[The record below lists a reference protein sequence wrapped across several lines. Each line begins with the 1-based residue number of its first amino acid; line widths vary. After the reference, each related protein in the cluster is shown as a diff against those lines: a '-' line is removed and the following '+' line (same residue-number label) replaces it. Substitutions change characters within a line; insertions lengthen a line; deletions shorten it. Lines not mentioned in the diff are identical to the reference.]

1 MTEKP
6 FMHIFYPER
15 IEPAEAQ
22 ARPRPLPAAILVPD
36 AAYDWVKEEIRGP
49 YERMSASNPALTIVL
64 SPLHQHV
71 RKESG
76 ATFAFIPEDET
87 FGKLPLYS
95 TATIPAWMGKDD
107 AYFHEEPAPEEQGS
121 VIEAFFPHA
130 AILPILV
137 KPDLSSKDCQQLSSF
152 LDRLLEAEPRT
163 LVVSCL
169 NGNGLSTSQ
178 TANKDFI
185 TLCGLLEAGTPLLG
199 ALHSRQISSLGTGI
213 LEEIGRCRRLP
224 GNWHL
229 TGFSLRDSHFTKLP
243 DSLPEE
249 EGRYVWHISGFKG
262 N

>member
-6 FMHIFYPER
+6 FMHIFYPDD
-15 IEPAEAQ
+15 IEPALPHA
-22 ARPRPLPAAILVPD
+22 APRPLPAAILVPD

-49 YERMSASNPALTIVL
+49 YERMSASNPALAIVL
-64 SPLHQHV
+64 SPLHQEV

-87 FGKLPLYS
+87 FGRLSLYS
-95 TATIPAWMGKDD
+95 PETIPAWMGRDD

-121 VIEAFFPHA
+121 VIEAFFPHT

-137 KPDLSSKDCQQLSSF
+137 KPDLSSKDCQWLSGF
-152 LDRLLEAEPRT
+152 LDQCIEAEPRT

-169 NGNGLSTSQ
+169 NGNGLSTSK
-178 TANKDFI
+178 TANKDFLS
-185 TLCGLLEAGTPLLG
+185 LCGLLEAGKPLLG
-199 ALHSRQISSLGTGI
+199 ALHSHQISSLGTGI
-213 LEEIGRCRRLP
+213 LESIGRCKRLP

-243 DSLPEE
+243 ESLPEE